1 MYRYNFL
8 KYRIP
13 SAILSVAIVIVGV
26 VAYIIPKKD
35 GSVGFRYSV
44 DFTGGTEVRVRFEKP
59 EDVAAIKKVV
69 HDEWQGTVY
78 NILGINE
85 IIVRVQESVNVVP
98 DLEAKIVETVNK
110 ASVDNPGMSIQIN
123 SISNSVGQSLW
134 SKFLK
139 AIIVSLLLLLLYI
152 TLSFQFAFAVGAIV
166 GIVHDALVVLTFF
179 LLLDKEISIE
189 VIGALLATL
198 GYSINDTI
206 IIYSRIRQNMKK
218 EKGKS
223 MYDIVNLSLNQTLR
237 RTILTSSATALVVLS
252 QFIFGGATI
261 RDMSFALLLGII
273 FGTFSSIYIA
283 SPVMM
288 LCSKDKN

>member
-1 MYRYNFL
+1 MYHYNFL
-8 KYRIP
+8 KYRVL
-13 SAILSVAIVIVGV
+13 SAALSVAIVVVGIAAYV
-26 VAYIIPKKD
+26 VK
-35 GSVGFRYSV
+35 GGFRYSV

-59 EDVAAIKKVV
+59 ENTAEIKKAI
-69 HDEWQGTVY
+69 HDEWQGTLY
-78 NILGINE
+78 NILGLNE
-85 IIVRVQESVNVVP
+85 IIVRVQETV
-98 DLEAKIVETVNK
+98 DKTKELDEKILASINK
-110 ASVDNPGMSIQIN
+110 VSVDNPGTVIQVN

-134 SKFLK
+134 QNFLK
-139 AIIVSLLLLLLYI
+139 ATVISLILLLLYI

-166 GIVHDALVVLTFF
+166 GIAHDALIVLTFF
-179 LLLDKEISIE
+179 VLLDKEISIE

-206 IIYSRIRQNMKK
+206 IIFSRIRQNLKR
-218 EKGKS
+218 ESGQS
-223 MYDIVNLSLNQTLR
+223 LYDIVNLSLNQTLR

-252 QFIFGGATI
+252 QFVFGGPTI

-288 LCSKDKN
+288 LFSKDKK

>member
-1 MYRYNFL
+1 MYHYNFL
-8 KYRIP
+8 KYRVP
-13 SAILSVAIVIVGV
+13 SAVLSIAIVAVGIAAYV
-26 VAYIIPKKD
+26 VK
-35 GSVGFRYSV
+35 GGFRYSV

-59 EDVAAIKKVV
+59 EDTAAIKKVV
-69 HDEWQGTVY
+69 HDEWQGTLY
-78 NILGINE
+78 NILGLNE
-85 IIVRVQESVNVVP
+85 VIVRVQETVDKTKGLDEKILASINSV
-98 DLEAKIVETVNK
+98 
-110 ASVDNPGMSIQIN
+110 SVDNPGSVIQIN

-134 SKFLK
+134 AKFLK
-139 AIIVSLLLLLLYI
+139 AIVISLILLLVYI

-166 GIVHDALVVLTFF
+166 GIVHDALIVLTFF
-179 LLLDKEISIE
+179 LLLDKEMSIE

-206 IIYSRIRQNMKK
+206 IIFSRIRQNLKDR
-218 EKGKS
+218 KGQS
-223 MYDIVNLSLNQTLR
+223 LYNIVNLSLNQTLR

-252 QFIFGGATI
+252 QFVFGGPTI

-288 LCSKDKN
+288 LFSKDKE

>member
-1 MYRYNFL
+1 MYHYNFL
-8 KYRIP
+8 KYRVP
-13 SAILSVAIVIVGV
+13 SAVLSIAIVAVGIAAYV
-26 VAYIIPKKD
+26 VK
-35 GSVGFRYSV
+35 GGFRYSV

-59 EDVAAIKKVV
+59 EDTAAIKKVV
-69 HDEWQGTVY
+69 HDEWQGTLY
-78 NILGINE
+78 NILGLNE
-85 IIVRVQESVNVVP
+85 VIVRVQETVDKTKGLDEKILASINSV
-98 DLEAKIVETVNK
+98 
-110 ASVDNPGMSIQIN
+110 SVDNPGSVIQVN

-134 SKFLK
+134 AKFLK
-139 AIIVSLLLLLLYI
+139 AIVISLILLLLYI

-179 LLLDKEISIE
+179 LLLDKEMSIE

-206 IIYSRIRQNMKK
+206 IIFSRIRQNLKK
-218 EKGKS
+218 EKGQS
-223 MYDIVNLSLNQTLR
+223 LYNIVNLSLNQTLR

-252 QFIFGGATI
+252 QFVFGGPTI

-288 LCSKDKN
+288 LFSKDKE

>member
-1 MYRYNFL
+1 MYHYNFL
-8 KYRIP
+8 KYRVP
-13 SAILSVAIVIVGV
+13 SAVLSVAIVVVGIAAYV
-26 VAYIIPKKD
+26 VK
-35 GSVGFRYSV
+35 GGFRYSV

-59 EDVAAIKKVV
+59 ENTAAIKKVV
-69 HDEWQGTVY
+69 HDEWQGTLY
-78 NILGINE
+78 NILGLNE
-85 IIVRVQESVNVVP
+85 VIVRVQETVDKTKGLDEKILASINSV
-98 DLEAKIVETVNK
+98 
-110 ASVDNPGMSIQIN
+110 SVDNPGSVIQVN

-134 SKFLK
+134 AKFLK
-139 AIIVSLLLLLLYI
+139 AIVISLILLLLYI
-152 TLSFQFAFAVGAIV
+152 TLSFQFAFAIGAIV

-179 LLLDKEISIE
+179 LLLDKEMSIE

-206 IIYSRIRQNMKK
+206 IIFSRIRQNLKR
-218 EKGKS
+218 EKGQS
-223 MYDIVNLSLNQTLR
+223 LYNIVNLSLNQTLR

-252 QFIFGGATI
+252 QFVFGGPTI

-288 LCSKDKN
+288 LFSKDKE

>member
-1 MYRYNFL
+1 MYHYNFL
-8 KYRIP
+8 KYRVP
-13 SAILSVAIVIVGV
+13 SAILSVAIVVVGIAAYV
-26 VAYIIPKKD
+26 VK
-35 GSVGFRYSV
+35 GGFRYSV
-44 DFTGGTEVRVRFEKP
+44 DFTGGTELRVRFEKP
-59 EDVAAIKKVV
+59 ENTAEIKKAI
-69 HDEWQGTVY
+69 HDEWQGTLY
-78 NILGINE
+78 NILGLNE
-85 IIVRVQESVNVVP
+85 IIVRVQDTVDKTKDLDEKILASINNVS
-98 DLEAKIVETVNK
+98 I
-110 ASVDNPGMSIQIN
+110 DNPGTVIQVN

-139 AIIVSLLLLLLYI
+139 AIVVSLILLLVYI

-179 LLLDKEISIE
+179 LLLDKEMSIE

-206 IIYSRIRQNMKK
+206 IIFSRIRQNLKR
-218 EKGKS
+218 ESGKS
-223 MYDIVNLSLNQTLR
+223 LYDIVNLSLNQTLR

-252 QFIFGGATI
+252 QFVFGGPTI

-288 LCSKDKN
+288 LFSKNKK

>member
-1 MYRYNFL
+1 MYHYNFL
-8 KYRIP
+8 KYRVH
-13 SAILSVAIVIVGV
+13 SAVLSVAIVAVGLAAYV
-26 VAYIIPKKD
+26 VK
-35 GSVGFRYSV
+35 GGFRYSV

-59 EDVAAIKKVV
+59 ENTAEIKKVV
-69 HDEWQGTVY
+69 HDEWQGTTY
-78 NILGINE
+78 KILGLNE
-85 IIVRVQESVNVVP
+85 IIVRVQDTVDKTKGLDE
-98 DLEAKIVETVNK
+98 KILTSINK
-110 ASVDNPGMSIQIN
+110 ASVDNPGSVIQVS

-134 SKFLK
+134 SNFLK
-139 AIIVSLLLLLLYI
+139 AVVVSLILLLLYI

-166 GIVHDALVVLTFF
+166 GIAHDALVVLTFF
-179 LLLDKEISIE
+179 VLLDKEISIE

-206 IIYSRIRQNMKK
+206 IIFSRIRQNLKR

-223 MYDIVNLSLNQTLR
+223 LFDIVNLSLNQTLR

-252 QFIFGGATI
+252 QFIFGGPTI

-288 LCSKDKN
+288 FFSKDKK

>member
-1 MYRYNFL
+1 MYHYNFL

-13 SAILSVAIVIVGV
+13 SAVLSVAIMIIGIAAY
-26 VAYIIPKKD
+26 VAK
-35 GSVGFRYSV
+35 GGFRYSV
-44 DFTGGTEVRVRFEKP
+44 DFTGGTEVHVRFENP
-59 EDVAAIKKVV
+59 ENTAAIKKVV
-69 HDEWQGTVY
+69 HDEWQGTLF
-78 NILGINE
+78 NCLGLNE
-85 IIVRVQESVNVVP
+85 VIVRVQETVDKTKGLDEKILASINSV
-98 DLEAKIVETVNK
+98 
-110 ASVDNPGMSIQIN
+110 SVDNPGSVIKVN

-134 SKFLK
+134 AKFLK
-139 AIIVSLLLLLLYI
+139 AIIVSLLLLLVYI

-166 GIVHDALVVLTFF
+166 GIVHDAVIVLTF
-179 LLLDKEISIE
+179 LILLDKEISIE

-206 IIYSRIRQNMKK
+206 IIFSRIRQNLKL

-223 MYDIVNLSLNQTLR
+223 LYTIVNLSLNQTLR

-252 QFIFGGATI
+252 QFVFGGATI
-261 RDMSFALLLGII
+261 RDMSLTLLLGII

-288 LCSKDKN
+288 LFSKDKE

>member
-1 MYRYNFL
+1 MYRYDFL

-13 SAILSVAIVIVGV
+13 SAILSVAIVLVGV
-26 VAYIIPKKD
+26 VAYVIK
-35 GSVGFRYSV
+35 GGFHYSV
-44 DFTGGTEVRVRFEKP
+44 DFTGGTEVRIRFEKP
-59 EDVAAIKKVV
+59 ENVGEIKKAI
-69 HDEWQGTVY
+69 HESWQGTVY
-78 NILGINE
+78 NILGSNE
-85 IIVRVQESVNVVP
+85 IIVRVQESINNVP
-98 DLEAKIVETVNK
+98 DLESKIIDVVNK
-110 ASVDNPGMSIQIN
+110 VSQENPGVSIQVN

-139 AIIVSLLLLLLYI
+139 AVIISLLLLLLYI
-152 TLSFQFAFAVGAIV
+152 TMSFQFAFAVGAIV
-166 GIVHDALVVLTFF
+166 GVLHDTLVVLTFF
-179 LLLDKEISIE
+179 VLLDKEISIE

-206 IIYSRIRQNMKK
+206 IIFSRIRQNLKR

-223 MYDIVNLSLNQTLR
+223 LYDIVNLSLNQTLR

-252 QFIFGGATI
+252 QFVFGGPTI
-261 RDMSFALLLGII
+261 RDLSFTLLLGII

-283 SPVMM
+283 SPIMM